1 MMSTG
6 DSQLLP
12 VLSNASDSELAP
24 LVEYITKAF
33 SSGIESKARYKTHC
47 PAHSQYAD
55 LIAHELCEFGGNT
68 VVNLFRGGGPEW
80 KTVVIDVADKLD
92 ATYEKDWGVDRIELA
107 VLAAITRKAWSDMD
121 QAQRKNL
128 LAKMDL
134 TQGSTMLFPEAKL
147 MTQLQSNR
155 FSSLLL
161 ASLIANVFASQLLGR
176 TVVMS
181 AASFVAARGAAS
193 FLGPIGWV
201 ITGLWT
207 ALDLAGPAF
216 RVTIPAVVQVALL
229 RQRIHAT
236 PEADKVWWEYHR
248 WQDEKDADSWVAN
261 MFRMVGLST
270 AASVRRERNMAFEQ
284 GVMSGQQQTT
294 EEYADQV
301 LKKMDEV
308 QRFEKRC
315 EAMLAV
321 AFACAKEE
329 GIAPSDVRSDIET
342 CCLGMMSGHLSS
354 ILQATINRLIVN
366 PPDIHTAL
374 EQALELGI
382 QETEAAELMAVL
394 REAFSQRAGAY

>member
-1 MMSTG
+1 MSTG

-12 VLSNASDSELAP
+12 VLRNASDSELAP

-33 SSGIESKARYKTHC
+33 SNGLEGEARYKTHS
-47 PAHSQYAD
+47 PTHSKYID

-68 VVNLFRGGGPEW
+68 FVNLFRRGGPEW

-92 ATYEKDWGVDRIELA
+92 ATYEDEWGVERIELA

-121 QAQRKNL
+121 EAQRKNL
-128 LAKMDL
+128 LVQMDL
-134 TQGSTMLFPEAKL
+134 TQGGAIQFPEAKL
-147 MTQLQSNR
+147 MRQLQSNR

-201 ITGLWT
+201 ISGLW
-207 ALDLAGPAF
+207 AAFDLAGPAF
-216 RVTIPAVVQVALL
+216 RVTVPAVVQVSLL
-229 RQRIHAT
+229 RQRIQAT
-236 PEADKVWWEYHR
+236 AEADKVWWEYHR

-284 GVMSGQQQTT
+284 GVMAGEQQAT
-294 EEYADQV
+294 EEYTDQ
-301 LKKMDEV
+301 LLRKMDEV

-321 AFACAKEE
+321 AFACAKDV
-329 GIAPSDVRSDIET
+329 GVALSDVRSDIET
-342 CCLGMMSGHLSS
+342 CCLGMMGGHLSPV
-354 ILQATINRLIVN
+354 LQSTINHLLVN
-366 PPDIHTAL
+366 PPEIRIALAHALAQGISEDEITAL
-374 EQALELGI
+374 
-382 QETEAAELMAVL
+382 TVVL
-394 REAFSQRAGAY
+394 REAFQLRAVAH

>member
-1 MMSTG
+1 MSTG

-12 VLSNASDSELAP
+12 LLRNASDSELAP
-24 LVEYITKAF
+24 LVAYITKAF
-33 SSGIESKARYKTHC
+33 SSGLESKARYKTHY
-47 PAHSQYAD
+47 PAHGQYAD

-68 VVNLFRGGGPEW
+68 FVNLFRGGGPEW
-80 KTVVIDVADKLD
+80 KTVVIDVAEKLD
-92 ATYEKDWGVDRIELA
+92 AAYQKEWGVERIELA

-121 QAQRKNL
+121 EAQRKNL
-128 LAKMDL
+128 LAQMDL
-134 TQGSTMLFPEAKL
+134 SQSNTLLFPEEKL
-147 MTQLQSNR
+147 IKQLQSSR

-161 ASLIANVFASQLLGR
+161 ASLIANVFSSQLLGR

-181 AASFVAARGAAS
+181 AASFVTARGAAS

-207 ALDLAGPAF
+207 AFDLSGPAF
-216 RVTIPAVVQVALL
+216 RVTVPAVVQVALL

-261 MFRMVGLST
+261 LFRMVGLAT
-270 AASVRRERNMAFEQ
+270 DASVRRERNKAFEQ
-284 GVMSGQQQTT
+284 GVMAGQQQTT

-301 LKKMDEV
+301 LSKMEEN

-315 EAMLAV
+315 EVMLAI

-329 GIAPSDVRSDIET
+329 GVALSEVRSDIET
-342 CCLGMMSGHLSS
+342 CCLGMMGGHLSLA
-354 ILQATINRLIVN
+354 LQTAIKRLMAN
-366 PPDIHTAL
+366 PPEISAALAQASGQGIPEEEITAL
-374 EQALELGI
+374 
-382 QETEAAELMAVL
+382 TTVL
-394 REAFSQRAGAY
+394 REAFCQRTSAH